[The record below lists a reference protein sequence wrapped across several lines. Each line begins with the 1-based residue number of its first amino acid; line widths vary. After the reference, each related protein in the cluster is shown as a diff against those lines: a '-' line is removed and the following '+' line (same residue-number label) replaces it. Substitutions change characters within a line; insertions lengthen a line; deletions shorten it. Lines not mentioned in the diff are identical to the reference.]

1 MSGNVLSL
9 NTGGSQSRDTTQLA
23 TIAAVYTDG
32 VTLIFDGQSEA
43 SSKHYKC
50 NTAVPFA
57 AGDRVKVCEIAG
69 TFVVEYVVGAPLAV
83 QALST
88 ASANMGYTAATS
100 SNYLRILN
108 NIAGILKKYKLIT

>member
-1 MSGNVLSL
+1 MSGDVLTL
-9 NTGGSQSRDTTQLA
+9 NTNASTPRDTIQLA
-23 TIAAVYTDG
+23 TVAAVYADG

-88 ASANMGYTAATS
+88 ASANMGYTAAPS
-100 SNYLRILN
+100 SNYLRIVN
-108 NIAGILKKYKLIT
+108 NIAGILKKYRLIT

>member
-1 MSGNVLSL
+1 MSGDVLTL
-9 NTGGSQSRDTTQLA
+9 NTNASTPRDTIQLA
-23 TIAAVYTDG
+23 TVAAVYADG

-88 ASANMGYTAATS
+88 ASAHMGYTAATS
-100 SNYLRILN
+100 SNYLRIVN
-108 NIAGILKKYKLIT
+108 NIAGILKKYRLIT